1 MFDNIGNNIEN
12 LRLQECFLKNR
23 RKFCK
28 QAHAI
33 VKNCS
38 KTVSHI
44 SLDFQKLETS
54 ISENTS
60 QWVLPTVKIM
70 HTQ

>member
-23 RKFCK
+23 HKFCK
-28 QAHAI
+28 QALAI
-33 VKNCS
+33 VKDCG
-38 KTVSHI
+38 KIVSHI
-44 SLDFQKLETS
+44 SLDFQKLGTS
-54 ISENTS
+54 ISENTF

-70 HTQ
+70 HT